1 MSDSDIVIDNE
12 KILLQDKLQEYL
24 VDTKQASIAVG
35 YFFISGFA
43 EIMDSLKKMED
54 SKDPEHVMRLLI
66 SPTTNRRTA
75 EAMLAGNEAYE
86 EVKTKSKIPE
96 SEEKSI
102 EKTRSEVKKTLEY
115 MSQSEKESLAVKKL
129 IDLIHKKK
137 LQIRVYTK
145 EQLHA
150 KAYIFELD
158 NKHME
163 RVAIV
168 GSSNLSISGIK
179 QHAELNIRTA
189 HPHDAQEVKEW
200 FNRHWD
206 DESCKEFTED
216 IADILEYSWAGKKH
230 TPSDVYGKAVLHEH
244 EENFDEFLLDDIKSD
259 VTNSIELFSF
269 QQKAV
274 NDAIKK
280 LENYGGVIIADVVGM
295 GKTFMGSAILK
306 HLKENNR
313 SKPLIICPPHLMS
326 MWKDY
331 LEKFGVYGEIV
342 SRYKIGIEE
351 NILQKHTHCDVIL
364 IDESHN
370 FRNSNTNAYKALLTF
385 MEEKTDDAMMI
396 MLSATPISNSIN
408 DLKNQLKL
416 FPSERL
422 EKIPPLGTTGLNE
435 YFRGIEDKSGL
446 TPEGVEKIRE
456 LLKHILIRRTRTQI
470 IKKYAKPDGDRWYL
484 EQHEG
489 RKYFPK
495 RNLQNPEEYDADKVY
510 NNAYES
516 IENAIEELNLARY
529 APGKYI
535 KKEYVEDKKYQDL
548 LQTTKPLVGIVRTSL
563 LKRMESSIKAFDV
576 SVKNYVAGYRMF
588 KKQLEK
594 GVIPI
599 GKEFHDEIYK
609 KVQYD
614 DYDDDEFEKNVL
626 KIKSKYDVDAFDME
640 LWQKEI
646 EEDLNKFAQIIGHL
660 SGEEFEKRDDKLHK
674 LRDLIKKY
682 DEKILIFSESAV
694 TVKYI
699 YKYLHAEFPK
709 LKIEQ
714 IDSKQETKKKNEF
727 VKRFDPK
734 NNGSEISKDDELDI
748 LISTD
753 VLSEGVN
760 LHAGRIVINYDF
772 HWNPVKLIQRVGR
785 IDRIGSEHALI
796 DIFNFLPTTKIDATL
811 SLKDRVANKIKIIR
825 KIIGHDQ
832 QILEAS
838 EIIDER
844 SSTAIYNPD
853 ENDEDVLDSNIGIL
867 DMDESDSEKHADEIN
882 EDESKLEYF
891 QTLPLGIRSS
901 SGKGKLLI
909 ACEAEEVILDS
920 DEMNV
925 SSKQIFRKHYEV
937 INGIVNPIL
946 SSSFLKQMGNNSKKV
961 TLKTD
966 SDYDQ
971 FVNIAWKKF
980 NRDMKDSMA
989 KKKILK
995 HQEYFDKELK
1005 RIGTDVP
1012 SLANRAMSLSPHVK
1026 KRMLGNYQ
1034 PYRKLINLHK
1044 RIDSDIKANDIMIIE
1059 ELEKI
1064 MFSKYGEITYNKII
1078 SKPKILYSMLI
1089 DA

>member
-12 KILLQDKLQEYL
+12 KIILQDKLQEYL

-43 EIMDSLKKMED
+43 EIMNSLKKMED
-54 SKDPEHVMRLLI
+54 SKDPEHMIRLLI

-86 EVKTKSKIPE
+86 EVKRKSKKGE
-96 SEEKSI
+96 SEEKSV
-102 EKTRSEVKKTLEY
+102 EKTRVEVKKTLEY
-115 MSQSEKESLAVKKL
+115 MPQSEKELLAVKKL
-129 IDLIHKKK
+129 IDLIRKKK
-137 LQIRVYTK
+137 LQVKVYTK

-158 NKHME
+158 NPHME

-200 FNRHWD
+200 FDRHWD

-230 TPSDVYGKAVLHEH
+230 TSSDVYGKAVIHEH
-244 EENFDEFLLDDIKSD
+244 EENPNEFLFDDITSKNGISF
-259 VTNSIELFSF
+259 ELFNF
-269 QQKAV
+269 QKKAV
-274 NDAIKK
+274 SNAIKK
-280 LENYGGVIIADVVGM
+280 LENYEGVIIADVVGM
-295 GKTFMGSAILK
+295 GKTFMGCAVLK
-306 HLKENNR
+306 HFKEKDR
-313 SKPLIICPPHLMS
+313 SKPLIICPPHLAS
-326 MWKDY
+326 MWEEHLKM
-331 LEKFGVYGEIV
+331 FGVHGEIE
-342 SRYKIGIEE
+342 SRYKIGMED
-351 NILQKHTHCDVIL
+351 NILQKYTHCDLIL

-370 FRNSNTNAYKALLTF
+370 FRNSNTNAYKALLAF
-385 MEEKTDDAMMI
+385 MEEKAGDVKII
-396 MLSATPISNSIN
+396 MLTATPISNTIN

-416 FPSERL
+416 FTSGGL
-422 EKIPPLGTTGLNE
+422 EKIPPLGTIGLDE
-435 YFRGIEDKSGL
+435 YFKGIENDSGL
-446 TPEGVEKIRE
+446 SQEGIEKIKE
-456 LLKHILIRRTRTQI
+456 LLKYILIRRTRTQI

-484 EQHEG
+484 EQHDG
-489 RKYFPK
+489 KKYFPK
-495 RNLQNPEEYDADKVY
+495 RRLQNPEEYDADKVY

-516 IENAIEELNLARY
+516 IEKAIAELNLARY

-535 KKEYVEDKKYQDL
+535 KKEYAEDKKYQDL

-563 LKRMESSIKAFDV
+563 LKRMESSIKAFDA
-576 SVKNYVAGYRMF
+576 SVKNYVEGYRIF
-588 KKQLEK
+588 KKQLNK

-599 GKEFHDEIYK
+599 GKEFVDEIYK
-609 KVQYD
+609 KIQYD
-614 DYDDDEFEKNVL
+614 DYDDAEFEENLL
-626 KIKSKYDVDAFDME
+626 KINSKYDVEAFDVE
-640 LWQKEI
+640 LWKREI

-682 DEKILIFSESAV
+682 NEKILIFSESAV
-694 TVKYI
+694 TVQYI
-699 YKYLHAEFPK
+699 YKYLHNEFPE

-714 IDSKQETKKKNEF
+714 IDSKKGTKDKNNL

-734 NNGSEISKDDELDI
+734 NNGAEISEVEELDI
-748 LISTD
+748 LVSTD

-760 LHAGRIVINYDF
+760 LHACRIVINYDF

-785 IDRIGSEHALI
+785 IDRIGSEHPII

-811 SLKDRVANKIKIIR
+811 SLKDIVANKIQTIR

-832 QILEAS
+832 QILEAT
-838 EIIDER
+838 EIIDEK
-844 SSTAIYNPD
+844 SSTAIYSPD
-853 ENDEDVLDSNIGIL
+853 EDSENVLDSSMGVL
-867 DMDESDSEKHADEIN
+867 DMEESDSEKYADMITKNTTE
-882 EDESKLEYF
+882 LEYY
-891 QTLPLGIRSS
+891 QALPLGIRSS

-909 ACEAEEVILDS
+909 ACEAEEIILDQ
-920 DEMNV
+920 DEINIT
-925 SSKQIFRKHYEV
+925 SKQTFRKHYEV
-937 INGIVNPIL
+937 INGIVTPIL
-946 SSSFLKQMGNNSKKV
+946 SSSFFKQIGSDSKKI
-961 TLKTD
+961 TLEID
-966 SDYDQ
+966 SDYNE
-971 FVNIAWKKF
+971 FVNTAWIKF

-1012 SLANRAMSLSPHVK
+1012 NLANRAMSLSPYIK

-1034 PYRKLINLHK
+1034 PYRKLIDLHK
-1044 RIDSDIKANDIMIIE
+1044 KMDKNSKANDVMMIE

-1064 MFSKYGEITYNKII
+1064 MNSKSGEIMFNKII
-1078 SKPKILYSMLI
+1078 SKPKILYSMMM
-1089 DA
+1089 DV

>member
-1 MSDSDIVIDNE
+1 MPDNDIVIDNE
-12 KILLQDKLQEYL
+12 KVILRDKLQEYL

-43 EIMDSLKKMED
+43 EIMDSLKKIED
-54 SKDPEHVMRLLI
+54 SKDPEHMMRLLI

-75 EAMLAGNEAYE
+75 EAMIAGNQSYE
-86 EVKTKSKIPE
+86 EAKTKSAIPE
-96 SEEKSI
+96 SEEKSV

-115 MSQSEKESLAVKKL
+115 MTQSEKELLAVKKL
-129 IDLIHKKK
+129 IDLIRKKK
-137 LQIRVYTK
+137 LQVKVYTK

-158 NKHME
+158 NKHLE

-179 QHAELNIRTA
+179 QHTELNIRTA

-200 FNRHWD
+200 FNRHWN

-216 IADILEYSWAGKKH
+216 IADILENSWAGKKH
-230 TPSDVYGKAVLHEH
+230 TPSDVYGKSVLHEH
-244 EENFDEFLLDDIKSD
+244 EENFDEFLFDGIQSD
-259 VTNSIELFSF
+259 VSDSVELFNF
-269 QQKAV
+269 QKKAV
-274 NDAIKK
+274 SDAIQK

-313 SKPLIICPPHLMS
+313 SKPLIICPPHLMG

-331 LEKFGVYGEIV
+331 LEKFGVYGEIE
-342 SRYKIGIEE
+342 SRYKIGMEE
-351 NILQKHTHCDVIL
+351 NILQKYTHCDVIL

-370 FRNSNTNAYKALLTF
+370 FRNSNTNAYKALLAF
-385 MEEKTDDAMMI
+385 MEEKMDDAMMI

-408 DLKNQLKL
+408 DVKNQLKL

-422 EKIPPLGTTGLNE
+422 EKIPSLGTASLDE
-435 YFRGIEDKSGL
+435 YFRGLEDKSGL
-446 TPEGVEKIRE
+446 SSEGVEKIRE

-470 IKKYAKPDGDRWYL
+470 IKKYAKPDGNRWYL

-495 RNLQNPEEYDADKVY
+495 RNLHNPEEYDADKVY

-529 APGKYI
+529 APGKFI

-548 LQTTKPLVGIVRTSL
+548 LHTTQPLVGIVRTSL
-563 LKRMESSIKAFDV
+563 LKRMESSIKAFDA
-576 SVKNYVAGYRMF
+576 SVKNYVTGYRLF
-588 KKQLEK
+588 RKQLDK
-594 GVIPI
+594 GIIPI

-609 KVQYD
+609 KLQYD
-614 DYDDDEFEKNVL
+614 DYDDDQFEENLL
-626 KIKSKYDVDAFDME
+626 KIKSKYDVNAFDVD
-640 LWQKEI
+640 LWKKEI
-646 EEDLNKFAQIIGHL
+646 DEDLNKFAQIIGHL

-674 LRDLIKKY
+674 LRDLIEKY

-694 TVKYI
+694 TVEYI
-699 YKYLHAEFPK
+699 YKYLHSEFPK
-709 LKIEQ
+709 LKMEH

-734 NNGSEISKDDELDI
+734 NNGSKISKDNELDI

-785 IDRIGSEHALI
+785 IDRIGSEHELI

-811 SLKDRVANKIKIIR
+811 SLKDRVANKIRTIR

-844 SSTAIYNPD
+844 SSTMIYNPD
-853 ENDEDVLDSNIGIL
+853 ENDDGVLDSNIGIL

-882 EDESKLEYF
+882 KDKIKKKYF
-891 QTLPLGIRSS
+891 QSLPLGIRSCC
-901 SGKGKLLI
+901 GKGKLLI
-909 ACEAEEVILDS
+909 ACEAEEIILDQ
-920 DEMNV
+920 DERNV
-925 SSKQIFRKHYEV
+925 DSKQIFRKHYEV
-937 INGIVNPIL
+937 VDGIVKPIL
-946 SSSFLKQMGNNSKKV
+946 SSTFLKQIGNNSKKI
-961 TLKTD
+961 TLEIN
-966 SDYDQ
+966 SDYDN
-971 FVNIAWKKF
+971 FVKATWIKF

-1005 RIGTDVP
+1005 RIGTNVP
-1012 SLANRAMSLSPHVK
+1012 SLANRAMTLSPFIK
-1026 KRMLGNYQ
+1026 KRMRGNRQ
-1034 PYRKLINLHK
+1034 PYMKLIDLHK
-1044 RIDSDIKANDIMIIE
+1044 KIDRDVQANDTMMIE

-1064 MFSKYGEITYNKII
+1064 MYSKYGEITYNKII
-1078 SKPKILYSMLI
+1078 TKPKILYSMMVNV
-1089 DA
+1089 